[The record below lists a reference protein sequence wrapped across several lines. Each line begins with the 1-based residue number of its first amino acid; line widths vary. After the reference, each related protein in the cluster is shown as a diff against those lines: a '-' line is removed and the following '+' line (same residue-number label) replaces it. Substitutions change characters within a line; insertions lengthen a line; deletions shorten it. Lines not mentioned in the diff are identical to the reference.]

1 MTLTRWQ
8 TPQNTAS
15 SPFRRITNIRDEVDE
30 LFDYA
35 FGRLLGSQELPRN
48 GAQFLDAWAPAV
60 DLYEDKDT
68 ITVRAE
74 LPGMKKE
81 DIDINLHDG
90 FLIISGERKQDQKFE
105 TADSYRSERFL
116 GRFHR
121 TISLP
126 SEVDSD
132 KITASYNDGVLS
144 VTLPKSEK
152 AKPKQ
157 IPISVK

>member
-1 MTLTRWQ
+1 MTLTRWLK
-8 TPQNTAS
+8 PQITNP
-15 SPFRRITNIRDEVDE
+15 SPFRRITDIRDEVDQ

-35 FGRLLGSQELPRN
+35 FGGLLPSDELQR
-48 GAQFLDAWAPAV
+48 GDAQFLEAWGPAV

-81 DIDINLHDG
+81 DIEINLHEG
-90 FLIISGERKQDQKFE
+90 FLIISGERKQDQKCESAE
-105 TADSYRSERFL
+105 TYRSERFL
-116 GRFHR
+116 GRFRR
-121 TISLP
+121 TISLS
-126 SEVDSD
+126 SEVDSE
-132 KITASYNDGVLS
+132 KITASYTDGVLS
-144 VTLPKSEK
+144 VILPKSEK

>member
-8 TPQNTAS
+8 KPQDWS
-15 SPFRRITNIRDEVDE
+15 LSPFRRVTNLRDEVDE
-30 LFDYA
+30 LFNYA
-35 FGRLLGSQELPRN
+35 FGRLLGSSESER
-48 GAQFLDAWAPAV
+48 GAQFLDAWGPAV
-60 DLYEDKDT
+60 DLYEDKDGV
-68 ITVRAE
+68 TVQAE

-81 DIDINLHDG
+81 DIDLKLHDG
-90 FLIISGERKQDQKFE
+90 FLTISGERKQEPKCE
-105 TADSYRSERFL
+105 NAESYRSERLL

-126 SEVDSD
+126 SEVDAEQI
-132 KITASYNDGVLS
+132 KATYTDGVLS

-157 IPISVK
+157 IPVSIN